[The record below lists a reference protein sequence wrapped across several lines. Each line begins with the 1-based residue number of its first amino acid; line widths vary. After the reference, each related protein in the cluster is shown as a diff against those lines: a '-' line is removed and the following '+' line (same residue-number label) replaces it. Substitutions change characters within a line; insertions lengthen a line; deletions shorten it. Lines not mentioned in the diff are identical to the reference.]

1 MEGKS
6 LNPTEEY
13 YGEVARLL
21 KWINERFFEGALKL
35 PMITFRTPM
44 KFFGRYIPECWDHNS
59 GALRAE
65 FKLNPVAFKKAS
77 FEEKCLELLRLMVL
91 LDQNK
96 QGRSNYHDARFAK
109 AMWLHGV
116 QTRRAGDPEK
126 ETGEHVELSVIPGMK
141 FEKELARKNTGMDF
155 TWAIREADPAPAA
168 AQDAGKA
175 ETAPRSKSGKRIKYV
190 CPVKD
195 CKTSVLGRSGQNL
208 ACMDHDQPAQLTVTV

>member
-21 KWINERFFEGALKL
+21 KWINERFFEGALEL

-141 FEKELARKNTGMDF
+141 FEKELARKNAGMDF
-155 TWAIREADPAPAA
+155 SWAIREADPAPAA
-168 AQDAGKA
+168 AKDAGEA
-175 ETAPRSKSGKRIKYV
+175 ETAPRSSSGKRIKYV
-190 CPVKD
+190 CPVEGCKAVAWGKD
-195 CKTSVLGRSGQNL
+195 SMNIGCLDHGQ
-208 ACMDHDQPAQLTVTV
+208 PVPLTITE